1 MHSTLIQLI
10 RDAVWVLADISGNNL
25 NTCIEAGVAR
35 GAGVDCTLVA
45 AGPYRQQPFML
56 RGMELQVYDSDS
68 ELLALA
74 YRAARAYRR
83 RRLSAA
89 VD

>member
-1 MHSTLIQLI
+1 
-10 RDAVWVLADISGNNL
+10 
-25 NTCIEAGVAR
+25 
-35 GAGVDCTLVA
+35 
-45 AGPYRQQPFML
+45 
-56 RGMELQVYDSDS
+56 MELQVYDSDS